1 MEELKKKEIFGYSL
15 GGFGKNLA
23 YVLVSSYTLYYYNS
37 VLNVSASFVA
47 VLLMVARI
55 FDAFNDPIMA
65 AVVAKT
71 KGKHGRYKPW
81 ILSGAVLNSLV
92 IVAMFTVP
100 SQLNQTG
107 IKVYITITYFLCGI
121 TYTISDIPY
130 WSVIPAITQPGRA
143 RENLTLFTRIMSGI
157 GTGLATA
164 FTMLCVRQLGGGIS
178 PENYRKGFMI
188 FACIT
193 AALYTFFTVITFINL
208 PKERYEESSN
218 ISIKEIFSSLFHND
232 QALVVSAIII
242 LFFSAISITMNL
254 VLYVFEHENISMTM
268 FGKDFDYNKLY
279 TIYMVLVGVVEFLSM
294 GLFYPVLRQKLSN
307 RRIFKVGTASAMIG
321 YIAFF
326 VMVFINKKMGFWA
339 ITIPTLFLAFGLGI
353 AYVLISVFIANAVDY
368 GEKKTGKRQNSM
380 ISSLQTLML
389 KLSTSFSVFITGIG
403 IDWIKYTDEVEQAR
417 DVIIRERLLFSVPP
431 LLCVIVA
438 FILLTK
444 RKDL

>member
-65 AVVAKT
+65 AIVAKT

-92 IVAMFTVP
+92 IAAMFTVP
-100 SQLNQTG
+100 YQLNQTG
-107 IKVYITITYFLCGI
+107 IKIYITITYFLCGI

-164 FTMLCVRQLGGGIS
+164 FTMMCVRQLGGGIS

-188 FACIT
+188 FSFIT
-193 AALYTFFTVITFINL
+193 AGLYTFFTIITVINL

-232 QALVVSAIII
+232 QALVVAAIII
-242 LFFSAISITMNL
+242 LFFSAISMTMNL
-254 VLYVFEHENISMTM
+254 VLYVFEHENIELNM
-268 FGKDFDYNKLY
+268 FGSTFDYNKLY
-279 TIYMVLVGVVEFLSM
+279 TVYMVLVGVVEFLSM
-294 GLFYPVLRQKLSN
+294 GLFYPMLRQKLSN
-307 RRIFKVGTASAMIG
+307 RKIFIVGTVSAILG
-321 YIAFF
+321 YMAFL
-326 VMVFINKKMGFWA
+326 VMVFVNRKMDFWA

-389 KLSTSFSVFITGIG
+389 KLSTSFSVLITGIG
-403 IDWIKYTDEVEQAR
+403 IDWIKYTDEIEQAR
-417 DVIIRERLLFSVPP
+417 DVIVRERLLFSVPP
-431 LLCVIVA
+431 LLCMLGA

>member
-1 MEELKKKEIFGYSL
+1 MEELKRREIFGYSL

-47 VLLMVARI
+47 ILLMIARI

-65 AVVAKT
+65 ALVAKT
-71 KGKHGRYKPW
+71 KSRFGRYKPW
-81 ILSGAVLNSLV
+81 ILSGAVLNSLI

-100 SQLNQTG
+100 QQLSMTG

-121 TYTISDIPY
+121 TYTINDIPY
-130 WSVIPAITQPGRA
+130 WSIIPAITQPGRN
-143 RENLTLFTRIMSGI
+143 RENLTLFTRMMSGV

-164 FTMLCVRQLGGGIS
+164 FTMLCVRQLGGGTS
-178 PENYRKGFMI
+178 PENYRLGFTI

-193 AALYTFFTVITFINL
+193 AALYTFFTILTILNL
-208 PKERYEESSN
+208 PKERYEESDN
-218 ISIKEIFSSLFHND
+218 ISIKEIFVSLVHND
-232 QALVVSAIII
+232 QAMVVSAIII

-254 VLYVFEHENISMTM
+254 VLYVFEHENIEMVL
-268 FGKDFDYNKLY
+268 FGQFMDYNKLY
-279 TIYMVLVGVVEFLSM
+279 TVYMVVVGVIEFMSM
-294 GLFYPVLRQKLSN
+294 GLFYPLLRKKFSN
-307 RRIFKVGTASAMIG
+307 RQIFKIGTLVTMIG
-321 YIAFF
+321 YIAFLS
-326 VMVFINKKMGFWA
+326 MVFVQKINFYY
-339 ITIPTLFLAFGLGI
+339 ITIPTLCLAFGLGI

-389 KLSTSFSVFITGIG
+389 KLATSISVFITGLG
-403 IDWIKYTDEVEQAR
+403 IDWIKYTDEIQQAR
-417 DVIIRERLLFSVPP
+417 DVLIRERLLFSIPP
-431 LLCVIVA
+431 LILVIVA
-438 FILLTK
+438 FVLLSK